1 MRRVIA
7 NLFTSADGF
16 AADRAEEATWITDE
30 FGADIRRYVEESHSM
45 DVMLLGRVTYEI
57 LAGYWPAATVDDDPM
72 AERMNQVPKLVF
84 SNTLSG
90 PLEWET
96 ATLAEGDLVEEVAAL
111 KEQPGGEIVI
121 AGSVSIG
128 QQLARAG
135 LLDGYRL
142 MIHPVVLG
150 SAGYKPVFDGFDQ
163 TQLRLVQSEV
173 LDGRVVAVEYELG

>member
-1 MRRVIA
+1 
-7 NLFTSADGF
+7 
-16 AADRAEEATWITDE
+16 
-30 FGADIRRYVEESHSM
+30 
-45 DVMLLGRVTYEI
+45 
-57 LAGYWPAATVDDDPM
+57 
-72 AERMNQVPKLVF
+72 
-84 SNTLSG
+84 
-90 PLEWET
+90 
-96 ATLAEGDLVEEVAAL
+96 LAEGDLVEEVAAL

>member
-57 LAGYWPAATVDDDPM
+57 FAGYWPAATVDDDPM

-84 SNTLSG
+84 
-90 PLEWET
+90 LED
-96 ATLAEGDLVEEVAAL
+96 AVGAA
-111 KEQPGGEIVI
+111 
-121 AGSVSIG
+121 
-128 QQLARAG
+128 
-135 LLDGYRL
+135 
-142 MIHPVVLG
+142 
-150 SAGYKPVFDGFDQ
+150 
-163 TQLRLVQSEV
+163 
-173 LDGRVVAVEYELG
+173 